1 MGINLFYEEI
11 HMIKLRRNLFI
22 VCGAISLFYYLVC
35 LAYAGIR
42 LSFVWI
48 WLLFGGFCF
57 IRAHMLTR
65 KMQGRTRIHPPKWLV
80 WAYRIGVTAAVV
92 LFVMVESQVVA
103 SMNAQPKDNLDYVI
117 VLGAGMRGTTPTR
130 PLLLRIQRAY
140 DYMMEN
146 PGTMLI
152 ASGGQGANE
161 DISEAQCIRDTLV
174 QMGLD
179 ENRILLEDKSRDTIQ
194 NIRNSYELIE
204 DKNSEVGI
212 ITNGFH
218 IWRSVSIAQ
227 SQGHENV
234 SGVPAKTLMPVGIHY
249 TVREFFGYVKW
260 KFL

>member
-1 MGINLFYEEI
+1 
-11 HMIKLRRNLFI
+11 MIKLRKNLFI
-22 VCGAISLFYYLVC
+22 ICGAISLFYYLVC

-48 WLLFGGFCF
+48 WPLFSCFCF
-57 IRAHMLTR
+57 GRAYMLTR
-65 KMQGRTRIHPPKWLV
+65 KLQGKTKFDPPKWLV
-80 WAYRIGVTAAVV
+80 WAYRIGVTVV
-92 LFVMVESQVVA
+92 VALFIIVESQVVS
-103 SMNAQPKDNLDYVI
+103 SMNVQPKEDLDYVI

-140 DYMMEN
+140 DYMMDN
-146 PGTMLI
+146 PDTMLI

-161 DISEAQCIRDTLV
+161 DISEAECIRSTLV
-174 QMGLD
+174 EMGLD
-179 ENRILLEDKSRDTIQ
+179 ESRILLEDQSRDTIE

-212 ITNGFH
+212 VTNGFH
-218 IWRSVSIAQ
+218 IWRSVSIAH

-249 TVREFFGYVKW
+249 TVREFFGYLKW